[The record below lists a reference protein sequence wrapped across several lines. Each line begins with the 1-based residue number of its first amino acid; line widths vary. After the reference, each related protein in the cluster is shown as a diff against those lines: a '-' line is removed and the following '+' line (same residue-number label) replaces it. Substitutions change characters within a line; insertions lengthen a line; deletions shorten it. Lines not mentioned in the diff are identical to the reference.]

1 MVSTMKTLIF
11 IFLLA
16 TGVYSVGEECA
27 DEGKEKSEQTI
38 LTKIKEASYC
48 NVQSDCVAVSF
59 SCPFGCFN
67 AINQLEKENLQ
78 LLMRVGVR
86 FSICGGRQVSFG
98 ILLNSTAS
106 KALQSRVF
114 LASFL
119 NKCFLA

>member
-1 MVSTMKTLIF
+1 MKTLIF

-78 LLMRVGVR
+78 LL
-86 FSICGGRQVSFG
+86 IDKHHKKY
-98 ILLNSTAS
+98 NSCPRCIYECIGEP
-106 KALQSRVF
+106 KLKCIK
-114 LASFL
+114 
-119 NKCFLA
+119 NKCITK